1 MEVLN
6 NLEDVELLTTYQKN
20 DIIVSTCLF
29 LIFFYK
35 TIYKIILQQS
45 SLFENNLYDFC
56 IFNLLLISCYFLQLY
71 NIFYINIFIINNL
84 G

>member
-29 LIFFYK
+29 LILFS
-35 TIYKIILQQS
+35 IYKMVLKQL
-45 SLFENNLYDFC
+45 SLFEIIYMTVAF
-56 IFNLLLISCYFLQLY
+56 LICYLTVV
-71 NIFYINIFIINNL
+71 IFYNYISFFT
-84 G
+84 